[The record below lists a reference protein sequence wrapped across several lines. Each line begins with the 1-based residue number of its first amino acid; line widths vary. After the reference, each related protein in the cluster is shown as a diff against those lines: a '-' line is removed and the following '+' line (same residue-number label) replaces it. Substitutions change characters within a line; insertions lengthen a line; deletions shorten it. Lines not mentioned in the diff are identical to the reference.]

1 MELHEIIAMLR
12 NMVCFDAL
20 EDDAQYV
27 ERRKTHP
34 LATGRC
40 EHHGGKCT
48 QILERM
54 HKIERELIGE
64 PQDAEIRQAFD
75 NMMGNPMDAIA
86 ELKNILR
93 PSN

>member
-1 MELHEIIAMLR
+1 M
-12 NMVCFDAL
+12 DAL
-20 EDDAQYV
+20 ADDAQYV

-48 QILERM
+48 EILERM
-54 HKIERELIGE
+54 HKIERELVGE

-75 NMMGNPMDAIA
+75 NMMGNPMEMFADLINN
-86 ELKNILR
+86 LHPRN
-93 PSN
+93 